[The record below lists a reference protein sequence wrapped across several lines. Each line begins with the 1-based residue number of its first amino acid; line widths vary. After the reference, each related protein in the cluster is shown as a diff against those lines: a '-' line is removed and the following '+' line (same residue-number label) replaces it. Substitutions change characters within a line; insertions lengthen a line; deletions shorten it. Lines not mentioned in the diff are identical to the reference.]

1 MDSRVL
7 IFLQLLQI
15 SFVISEI
22 NLSDYPCYKPTPI
35 NYRSARIV
43 GGFDAIKEETPYMS
57 AVTRSGGN
65 IFCGA
70 SIISEK
76 FLVLSSHCLCNN
88 QNKII
93 KPSQIRVFVG
103 VNNVNDI
110 KEFNGNDQAPIEVV
124 ISEIITHPEY
134 SCGKKSDSD
143 IGLAVN
149 SILFCF
155 PFISYHSSGNLITF

>member
-1 MDSRVL
+1 MDSRIL
-7 IFLQLLQI
+7 ILLQLLQI
-15 SFVISEI
+15 SFVLSESV
-22 NLSDYPCYKPTPI
+22 NLSDYPCYKPNPI

-43 GGFDAIKEETPYMS
+43 GGFNAIKGESPYMS

-93 KPSQIRVFVG
+93 KPSQIRVYVG
-103 VNNVNDI
+103 VNKVSDI
-110 KEFNGNDQAPIEVV
+110 KEFSESDQAPIEVL

-143 IGLAVN
+143 IGLAVTRYC
-149 SILFCF
+149 SVF
-155 PFISYHSSGNLITF
+155 PL